1 MSTRGY
7 LVFKWRGMYYVI
19 YNHSDS
25 YPSRMGYQILVQII
39 EWMNRYQGKTQDVQ
53 EFLSR
58 LFDNLT
64 LIEKFQSTGHPFD
77 RFAYE
82 DIETKLKTTTHP
94 ISLCNDISPKLQ
106 RNLMIDYI
114 WTIDVDDKKF
124 QMELPYEGIEVSF
137 TWQHLWK
144 KGIEFWREATDRS
157 NDEWESLRGYYLIL
171 SMTKF
176 QSVVRGFLE
185 RRRGL
190 IPPDGALFL
199 LAKKR
204 FERGLV

>member
-106 RNLMIDYI
+106 RNLMIEYI
-114 WTIDVDDKKF
+114 WTINVDDKKF
-124 QMELPYEGIEVSF
+124 QMEIPYEGIEVSF

-144 KGIEFWREATDRS
+144 KGIEFWRVLYDMKNGVLSTIVS
-157 NDEWESLRGYYLIL
+157 FSLQL
-171 SMTKF
+171 SSS
-176 QSVVRGFLE
+176 QSFSSQS
-185 RRRGL
+185 
-190 IPPDGALFL
+190 FSS
-199 LAKKR
+199 
-204 FERGLV
+204 